1 MIHNISININTKVK
15 SFIFLTFLT
24 LLLSFSLNSI
34 STASTSDSSYAY
46 ISDFGAIGDGIN
58 DDTEAL
64 QSAFNSNYDTII
76 FEPGEY
82 KITDYITLATDNKK
96 IIGNHSI
103 IFTDNDYRSRKDYY
117 EWAINIRANNIHIEE
132 LSFQARETILVGYK
146 TQLGIQDAKNITLDS
161 CLFLIPNSVYQNS
174 KNRDIEYSNLDLYSN
189 WQNIHITSCIL
200 LNYADTEHGVC
211 IEFRDLKNK
220 GSKDGYLTNSI
231 CISNCHD
238 EIIAS
243 FSSSINSSK
252 RINNITIKNNY
263 IKALNTTYSSP
274 RNVGISLGYNPNGVS
289 NLTFENN
296 QVNIYSNFT
305 LFTIGGT
312 SNTYIKNNKI
322 TFYILD
328 NSSAYL
334 ARSYANKN
342 EIFIENN
349 EINIIYGNN
358 SKLIKTFNGN
368 INAFSNN
375 ISP

>member
-15 SFIFLTFLT
+15 YFIFLTFLT

-243 FSSSINSSK
+243 FSSSINNSK